1 MKSEDM
7 GRLEREAESNAQ
19 GFFGLLDCLL
29 DPMFIVSAEDATII
43 HCNSAALTWQGCQRS
58 DLVGHPFNIFLAEPK
73 DASREDLLAQI
84 RVRGHVFVEQNFVL
98 RNGETVRADLSASV
112 HHWAGQDWIAVHL
125 RDAEQRI
132 AAQKMECQLREAA
145 ARERTVAQLNHE
157 INNPLQALL
166 MRTDG
171 DSDDTIRDPVERI
184 AVVLRKL
191 QEEQGD
197 QVSSTSAVEA
207 AGPLPDKSSIEKT
220 NVQRVLIVDDYDMI
234 RRMLGIMVGR
244 KLPGVQVDLAADG
257 EEAVELFKKGHPAVV
272 VLDIMMPKRNGD
284 VVFEEMKAFCQ
295 QQHWEEPR
303 VVFCTGYTLPPAVRA
318 EVEGPGSRHL
328 CIFKPVEPAK
338 LVKTVALLLADIE
351 AERGRPRN

>member
-1 MKSEDM
+1 MKCEDM

-43 HCNSAALTWQGCQRS
+43 HCNSAALTWQGCQSS

-84 RVRGHVFVEQNFVL
+84 R
-98 RNGETVRADLSASV
+98 V

-166 MRTDG
+166 MRTEG

-284 VVFEEMKAFCQ
+284 IVFEEMKAFCQ